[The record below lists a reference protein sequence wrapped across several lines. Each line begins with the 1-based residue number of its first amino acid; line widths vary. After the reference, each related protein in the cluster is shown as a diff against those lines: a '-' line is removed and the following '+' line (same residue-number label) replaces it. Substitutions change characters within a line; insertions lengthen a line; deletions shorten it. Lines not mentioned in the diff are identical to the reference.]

1 MRQTLSLKTL
11 SDTHQPAAAAP
22 FSPVTVLPD
31 VPASVTFNSLLHPSI
46 NKPAGNAKRRAA
58 NDTSCRVANDHL
70 VLHFITTGM
79 VEVNGIEPMTS
90 CLQSRRSPN

>member
-1 MRQTLSLKTL
+1 LSTTPNGKDQNCIAAAPYHRRMRQTLSLKTL

-46 NKPAGNAKRRAA
+46 NKPAENALTA
-58 NDTSCRVANDHL
+58 CR
-70 VLHFITTGM
+70 
-79 VEVNGIEPMTS
+79 E
-90 CLQSRRSPN
+90 